1 MKQRIISKGLAVAV
15 IILFL
20 GVGIQPALADEIS
33 TNIVSDVDEDC
44 LDCQPVNRVELLKV
58 KLLLIRIEAFTNII
72 LSRFGHI
79 PEVKEKCEEILDI
92 INSEG
97 LNDII
102 CNILMRI
109 GIFLEELGKKFP
121 EGTIIN
127 PILAIIMFPVII
139 LWNMYCE

>member
-1 MKQRIISKGLAVAV
+1 MHKNILICVG
-15 IILFL
+15 ITILFL
-20 GVGIQPALADEIS
+20 GVGFQPALANEIS